1 MRARHTFGIL
11 VAATAVACG
20 SSAIP
25 GPASNGAVPPTHA
38 VTLLPTDLPTA
49 APATQGPLHPG
60 ELAHYLVW
68 LRTSGPGSL
77 ELSASADGATRRT
90 LDSGAVAPDWSRIY
104 TLVMLQN
111 ATRIRT
117 FNPATGAELA
127 HLDVPGI
134 WDLPTAAMSGVP
146 DAVAA
151 GGRYL
156 TLADSLSPG
165 RPGRTDSSFLIVD
178 TSFRAAPQ
186 RVDLHGDFLF
196 DGLSADGQRLF
207 LLENV
212 TRGVNQALEYHV
224 RRYDVAGHSLAPGI
238 IVDKRSSD
246 GNTMAGT
253 PLGRTTTPDGRWQLT
268 AYAFGPG
275 GPFVHALNLVDSMAV
290 CLDLPATND
299 PNGTEMQL
307 LWSLTQTADHR
318 RVFAVNGGTG
328 AVVEISL
335 AGDFPGIARQSTLAV
350 PQATPAGS
358 SWLGTT
364 AEAKRLVSS
373 GAVLSGDGST
383 LYAVGDAGVIVID
396 TATLTLRRI
405 LAPRLAPGSLA
416 LSPDG
421 RWLFVVDVTGSPVVD
436 AVELASGAV
445 VRVPVS
451 GSPETLER
459 VQAA

>member
-1 MRARHTFGIL
+1 MRARHTFAVL
-11 VAATAVACG
+11 AAATAVACG
-20 SSAIP
+20 NSAVP
-25 GPASNGAVPPTHA
+25 RPASNGAAPGVHSAT
-38 VTLLPTDLPTA
+38 VLPTV
-49 APATQGPLHPG
+49 APATQAPQHPG

-68 LRTSGPGSL
+68 LRTGGPAGL

-90 LDSGAVAPDWSRIY
+90 LDGGAIAPDWSRVY
-104 TLVMLQN
+104 TLFMLQN

-117 FNPATGAELA
+117 FDPATGAELG

-134 WDLPTAAMSGVP
+134 WQLPTAAMSGVP
-146 DAVAA
+146 EAVAV

-156 TLADSLSPG
+156 TLADTTSLGQS
-165 RPGRTDSSFLIVD
+165 GRTTSNFLIVD
-178 TSFRAAPQ
+178 TSLRAAPQ
-186 RVDLHGDFLF
+186 RIDLHGDFLF
-196 DGLSADGQRLF
+196 DGLSADGRRLF

-212 TRGVNQALEYHV
+212 TGGVNQALQYHV
-224 RRYDVAGHSLAPGI
+224 RRYDVANHALAPGVI
-238 IVDKRSSD
+238 ADKTSSD

-253 PLGRTTTPDGRWQLT
+253 PLGRTTTPDGRWQFT
-268 AYAFGPG
+268 AYAFGPS
-275 GPFVHALNLVDSMAV
+275 GPFVHALNLVDSTAV

-307 LWSLTQTADHR
+307 LWSLTQTADHQ

-335 AGDFPGIARQSTLAV
+335 AGGFPGIARQSTLAV
-350 PQATPAGS
+350 PQATPASGS
-358 SWLGTT
+358 WFATT

-373 GAVLSGDGST
+373 GAVLSADGST

-405 LAPRLAPGSLA
+405 LAPQLAPGSLA

-421 RWLFVVDVTGSPVVD
+421 RWLFVVDVAGSPEVD

-445 VRVPVS
+445 VRVPVT